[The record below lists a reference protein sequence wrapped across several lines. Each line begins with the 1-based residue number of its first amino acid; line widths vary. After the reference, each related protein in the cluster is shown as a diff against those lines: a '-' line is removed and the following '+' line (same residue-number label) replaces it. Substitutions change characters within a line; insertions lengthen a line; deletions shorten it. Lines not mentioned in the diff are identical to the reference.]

1 MTTFQS
7 RIHGVIPALLTPLH
21 ADFTV
26 DEAALRRLTRRVVD
40 AGCHGIVVLGTTGE
54 FASIDDAEREIVIRA
69 AVDEVDGVVPVI
81 VACGQPNVARTHEQ
95 LRAAGDLGADGTLVN
110 PPFYFPMTQD
120 ELVCHF
126 DGVVRASPVPVL
138 LYNIPRMTG
147 VAAEPATLP
156 RLRDVGVQGTKD
168 SSGSVANVMSYLAAT
183 RGGPEFRVVV
193 GGDVTF
199 LHALISGAAATTGM
213 TPNMAPQLN
222 LDIYEAWRTGDLEA
236 AAAAQNRNNEFLE
249 VFLAR
254 PGFGHATAKGL
265 LSRVGVMERWVA
277 PPKASH
283 DDAQIDAAFA
293 LLKSYLPEFAPT
305 AVPA

>member
-21 ADFTV
+21 ADFTA

-54 FASIDDAEREIVIRA
+54 FASIDDADREVVIRA
-69 AVDEVDGVVPVI
+69 AVDEVGGEVPVI
-81 VACGQPNVARTHEQ
+81 VACGQPNVRRTHGQ
-95 LRAAGDLGADGTLVN
+95 LRAAGDFGADGVLVN
-110 PPFYFPMTQD
+110 PPFYFEMTQD
-120 ELVCHF
+120 ELVGYF
-126 DGVVRASPVPVL
+126 DGVVRESPVPVL
-138 LYNIPRMTG
+138 LYNIPRLTG
-147 VAAEPATLP
+147 VPAEPATLP

-168 SSGSVANVMSYLAAT
+168 SSGSVSNVMSYLAAT
-183 RGGPEFRVVV
+183 RGGPEFRVIV

-222 LDIYEAWRTGDLEA
+222 LEIYEAWRVGDLET
-236 AAAAQNRNNEFLE
+236 AAAAQNRTNEFLE
-249 VFLAR
+249 IFQSR
-254 PGFGHATAKGL
+254 PGFGHAVAKGL

-277 PPKASH
+277 PPKTSC
-283 DDAQIDAAFA
+283 DDAQIDAAFE
-293 LLKSYLPEFAPT
+293 LLETYLPEFAPT
-305 AVPA
+305 TVPA